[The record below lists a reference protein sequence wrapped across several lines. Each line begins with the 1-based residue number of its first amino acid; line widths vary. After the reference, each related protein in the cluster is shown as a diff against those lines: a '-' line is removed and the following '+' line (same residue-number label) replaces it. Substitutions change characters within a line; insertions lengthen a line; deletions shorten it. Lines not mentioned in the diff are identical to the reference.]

1 MNDSMN
7 LHPSSYHSE
16 NQQNTNEG
24 EKLSF
29 IRNYTDYVNVI
40 YEMKHFGCFF
50 QNKNAFVSSLSAE
63 KCTETIEICAEKCS
77 NVMERLVLQELIQW
91 KAKSIRKPLIVN
103 GARQVGKTWLLHEF
117 ARTQYAKEAY
127 LVCRKITPQQCF
139 LSRRESRHDKC
150 LPYEL

>member
-1 MNDSMN
+1 MFHFPHKILRHNTIHMNDSCFIHVIPHCKQLTSNYIHMNDSMN

-50 QNKNAFVSSLSAE
+50 RNKNAFVSSLSAE
-63 KCTETIEICAEKCS
+63 KCTEIIGICAEKCKF
-77 NVMERLVLQELIQW
+77 VV
-91 KAKSIRKPLIVN
+91 
-103 GARQVGKTWLLHEF
+103 
-117 ARTQYAKEAY
+117 
-127 LVCRKITPQQCF
+127 
-139 LSRRESRHDKC
+139 
-150 LPYEL
+150 